1 MEIAQLPPDEGRVF
15 LEDLGIRDSAMMKLF
30 RTSYSA
36 LGLISFFTVG
46 KNEGRAW
53 TIKTGTTALEAAGK
67 IHSDMERG
75 FIRAEAVGFEDFR
88 AVDFTMG
95 KAREK
100 GLVRLEGKT
109 YVVQDGDIINFK
121 FNV

>member
-1 MEIAQLPPDEGRVF
+1 
-15 LEDLGIRDSAMMKLF
+15 MMKLF

-46 KNEGRAW
+46 KNEVRAW
-53 TIKTGTTALEAAGK
+53 TIKNGTSALEAAGK
-67 IHSDMERG
+67 IHSDIERG
-75 FIRAEAVGFEDFR
+75 FIRAEVVGFDEFR
-88 AVDFTMG
+88 SVDFTMG